1 MATNARN
8 MPRAL
13 PPMEAW
19 PSDDTEESVL
29 GVDLHQGT
37 ICYLR
42 RGINEVAQ
50 LNMAPGHDVPW
61 KATNQLPFLGCK
73 RPDGSAYRTLPDV
86 FVFPRHIDPL
96 RGIFTVRVDGPPVLI
111 IEVLG
116 ESTYEADLDLDRGK
130 AYSYAQV
137 GVREYMTID
146 PTGAYLPEG
155 IRAWRLEDGAY
166 RPWEAGADGRFQ
178 STSIPVAIGL
188 EGMISTVY
196 THDGRRMLHEGEV
209 EAELSRHDAALAQR
223 DAALAQRD
231 AALAQRDAEVARLQR
246 LLDEK
251 SKE

>member
-1 MATNARN
+1 MATNARS

-13 PPMEAW
+13 PPMKAW
-19 PSDDTEESVL
+19 PFDDTEESVL

-42 RGINEVAQ
+42 RGINEAAQ
-50 LNMAPGHDVPW
+50 LNKTPGHDVPW
-61 KATNQLPFLGCK
+61 KATNQLPFLGCT

-86 FVFPRHIDPL
+86 FVFPRPIDPL
-96 RGIFTVRVDGPPVLI
+96 RGIFMVRVDDPPVLI

-116 ESTYEADLDLDRGK
+116 ESTYEADLDLNRGK
-130 AYSYAQV
+130 AYSYARV

-146 PTGAYLPEG
+146 PVGAYLPEG
-155 IRAWRLEDGAY
+155 IRAWRLEDGVY

-178 STSIPVAIGL
+178 STSIAVSIGL

-196 THDGRRMLHEGEV
+196 THDGQPMLHEGEV
-209 EAELSRHDAALAQR
+209 EVEL
-223 DAALAQRD
+223 
-231 AALAQRDAEVARLQR
+231 ARLQR

-251 SKE
+251 SAG